1 MIKNNLATIMGDRLL
16 SKKALAKGTGLSRTT
31 LTDIYYRRSENIKL
45 STLTKL
51 CDYLKIPLSELIEY
65 DPNEKIIN

>member
-1 MIKNNLATIMGDRLL
+1 MGDRLL

-51 CDYLKIPLSELIEY
+51 CDYLKISLSELIEY
-65 DPNEKIIN
+65 DPNEKNH